1 MTQTTKT
8 TKTKK
13 TKKAL
18 TAADIIKRDGYDKF
32 LKRAGW
38 DATEA
43 QIRADYHPKIA
54 ARILAALPQP
64 TPKPQAEVKAPA
76 PIAAKSQPA
85 KPGVKPALPASLEG
99 RYIEYRVTKSK
110 TTTKLERGIVL
121 CEDGKPGRRIFEVLN
136 MDGDVPVIKEAD
148 VERVGKH
155 FAEMASAALA

>member
-64 TPKPQAEVKAPA
+64 APKPQAEVKAPA

-85 KPGVKPALPASLEG
+85 KQGVKPGLPASLEG
-99 RYIEYRVTKSK
+99 RYIEYRSGK
-110 TTTKLERGIVL
+110 TTARGIVL
-121 CEDGKPGRRIFEVLN
+121 CESGQPDRRIFEVLN
-136 MDGDVPVIKEAD
+136 LDGDVPAVREAD
-148 VERVGKH
+148 VLKIGKH
-155 FAEMASAALA
+155 YKEMASAALA